1 MEPDLTPRDRH
12 LRAAEELAGVGSW
25 YWDLRTQRGT
35 WSNGMF
41 KLFGLPPSASAPT
54 LDELATL
61 VTPVS
66 LDRIHTLIA
75 VLAAQA
81 SPDVSSE
88 PHVPGEIEVEI
99 IRQNGDHRWL
109 HLRADVE
116 RSASGEAFAVLGAAQ
131 DVTDHFHTHER
142 LQLLERVVQSAP
154 CGIVVADALLE
165 DLPLV
170 YVNPAFEAIT
180 GYRAEEVIGR
190 NGRFLHSIESGQAA
204 LNEVRAAL
212 REQRETRVVL
222 RNFRKDGQLFLN
234 QFLLS
239 PVRNCLGTVTH
250 YVGVQE
256 DVTERE
262 MARQHMAEQSM
273 TDPLTS
279 LPNRYLLMD
288 RVGQAIAASA
298 AAHQRFYF
306 ALFNIDR
313 FKVINESLGHTGG
326 DKVLRRIADRLLQM
340 VDAADTV
347 ARFGGDVFALMI
359 SHTTIAKN
367 GFDLDLF
374 DTPLLI
380 DETDVFVTSSIGIAE
395 YPTHGADFETLF
407 RHAEIAMYQAKANG
421 GNRVEFF
428 RSEMDVG
435 VSHRLNLEHEI
446 REALAAQ
453 QFRLL
458 YQPQVD
464 AATGR
469 ICGVEA
475 LIRWLHPTRGVLPPA
490 AFIPM
495 AEESG
500 LIVEIGNWVLEEAA
514 RQRAVWRDL
523 GVEDAI
529 VISVNASP
537 LQFRRG
543 TVLPTLLR
551 LKREY
556 GFDSGFLEIELTE
569 SMLMD
574 SAGRMIEDLMAIR
587 QLGVRLSIDDFGTG
601 YSSLAYLKR
610 LPIDMIK
617 IDRAFVSDVTSDPND
632 AVICNTIIALAHNL
646 GVKVCAEGV
655 EGQAQSD
662 FLQQQNCDVL
672 QGYHFSPPVLADV
685 ITEMFVTQRN
695 FLERRG

>member
-1 MEPDLTPRDRH
+1 MERHLTPRDRH
-12 LRAAEELAGVGSW
+12 LRAAEELVGIGSW
-25 YWDLRTQRGT
+25 YWDLRTQQGT

-41 KLFGLPPSASAPT
+41 KLFGLKPVAKAPST
-54 LDELATL
+54 DELAGMLTPQSFGRARKMLELL
-61 VTPVS
+61 VARGIP
-66 LDRIHTLIA
+66 A
-75 VLAAQA
+75 
-81 SPDVSSE
+81 DV
-88 PHVPGEIEVEI
+88 EIEVI
-99 IRQNGDHRWL
+99 HPDGDHRWL
-109 HLRADVE
+109 QLRADIE
-116 RSASGEAFAVLGAAQ
+116 RDANGEPVAVLGAAQ
-131 DVTDHFHTHER
+131 DVTAQRQSNEQLR
-142 LQLLERVVQSAP
+142 LLRRVIQSAA
-154 CGIVVADALLE
+154 CGIVVADALQE

-170 YVNPAFEAIT
+170 YVNPAFEAMT
-180 GYRAEEVIGR
+180 GYRADEVLGR
-190 NGRFLHSIESGQAA
+190 NCRFLHSTESGQAA

-212 REQRETRVVL
+212 REQRETRVLL

-239 PVRNCLGTVTH
+239 PVRNAEGKVTH
-250 YVGVQE
+250 YVGIQE

-262 MARQHMAEQSM
+262 MARQRVAEHTM

-288 RVGQAIAASA
+288 RVSQAIGVSA
-298 AAHQRFYF
+298 AAQQRFYF

-313 FKVINESLGHTGG
+313 FKVINESLGHVGG
-326 DKVLRRIADRLLQM
+326 DKVLRRIAERLTKM
-340 VDAADTV
+340 VGPADTV
-347 ARFGGDVFALMI
+347 ARFGADVFALII
-359 SHTTIAKN
+359 SHTTIARN

-374 DTPLLI
+374 DTPLMV
-380 DETDVFVTSSIGIAE
+380 DDTDVFVTTSIGIAE
-395 YPTHGADFETLF
+395 YPTHGHDFETLF
-407 RHAEIAMYQAKANG
+407 RHAEIAMYQAKSSG

-428 RSEMDVG
+428 RPEMDVG

-458 YQPQVD
+458 YQPQID
-464 AATGR
+464 AVTGR

-500 LIVEIGNWVLEEAA
+500 LIVDIGNWVLEEAA
-514 RQRAVWRDL
+514 RQRAAWREI
-523 GVEDAI
+523 GVEDDV
-529 VISVNASP
+529 VICVNASP

-556 GFDSGFLEIELTE
+556 GFDSGFLEIEVTE

-587 QLGVRLSIDDFGTG
+587 QLGVKLSIDDFGTG

-617 IDRAFVSDVTSDPND
+617 IDRAFVNDVTTDPND
-632 AVICNTIIALAHNL
+632 AVICTTIIALAHNL

-655 EGQAQSD
+655 EGQEQSD
-662 FLQQQNCDVL
+662 FLRQQQCDVL
-672 QGYHFSPPVLADV
+672 QGYHFSAPVLPDV
-685 ITEMFVTQRN
+685 VTDMFTSGRTFQT
-695 FLERRG
+695 

>member
-1 MEPDLTPRDRH
+1 MERHLTPRDRH
-12 LRAAEELAGVGSW
+12 LRAAEELVGIGSW
-25 YWDLRTQRGT
+25 YWDLRTQQGT

-41 KLFGLPPSASAPT
+41 KLFGLKPVAKAPST
-54 LDELATL
+54 DELAGMLTPQSFGRARKMLELL
-61 VTPVS
+61 VARGIP
-66 LDRIHTLIA
+66 A
-75 VLAAQA
+75 
-81 SPDVSSE
+81 DV
-88 PHVPGEIEVEI
+88 EIEVI
-99 IRQNGDHRWL
+99 HPDGDHRWL
-109 HLRADVE
+109 QLRADIE
-116 RSASGEAFAVLGAAQ
+116 RDANGEPVAVLGAAQ
-131 DVTDHFHTHER
+131 DVTAQRQSNEQLR
-142 LQLLERVVQSAP
+142 LLRRVIQSAA
-154 CGIVVADALLE
+154 CGIVVADALQE

-170 YVNPAFEAIT
+170 YVNPAFEAMT
-180 GYRAEEVIGR
+180 GYRADEVLGR
-190 NGRFLHSIESGQAA
+190 NCRFLHSTESGQAA

-212 REQRETRVVL
+212 REQRETRVLL

-239 PVRNCLGTVTH
+239 PVRNAEGKVTH
-250 YVGVQE
+250 YVGIQE

-262 MARQHMAEQSM
+262 MARQRVAEHTM

-288 RVGQAIAASA
+288 RVSQAIGVSA
-298 AAHQRFYF
+298 AAQQRFYF

-313 FKVINESLGHTGG
+313 FKVINESLGHVGG
-326 DKVLRRIADRLLQM
+326 DKVLRRIAERLTKM
-340 VDAADTV
+340 VGPADTV
-347 ARFGGDVFALMI
+347 ARFGADVFALII
-359 SHTTIAKN
+359 SHTTIARN

-374 DTPLLI
+374 DTPLMV
-380 DETDVFVTSSIGIAE
+380 DDTDVFVTTSIGIAE
-395 YPTHGADFETLF
+395 YPTHGHDFETLF
-407 RHAEIAMYQAKANG
+407 RHAEIAMYQAKSSG

-428 RSEMDVG
+428 RPEMDVG

-458 YQPQVD
+458 YQPQID
-464 AATGR
+464 AVTGR

-500 LIVEIGNWVLEEAA
+500 LIVDIGNWVLEEAA
-514 RQRAVWRDL
+514 RQRAAWREI
-523 GVEDAI
+523 GVEDDV
-529 VISVNASP
+529 VICVNASP

-556 GFDSGFLEIELTE
+556 GFDSGFLEIEVTE

-587 QLGVRLSIDDFGTG
+587 QLGVKLSIDDFGTG

-617 IDRAFVSDVTSDPND
+617 IDRAFVNDVTTDPND
-632 AVICNTIIALAHNL
+632 AVICTTIIALAHNL

-655 EGQAQSD
+655 EGQEQSD
-662 FLQQQNCDVL
+662 FLRQQQCDVL
-672 QGYHFSPPVLADV
+672 QGYHFSAPVLPDV
-685 ITEMFVTQRN
+685 VTDMFTSG
-695 FLERRG
+695 RRFQM

>member
-1 MEPDLTPRDRH
+1 MTPRDRH
-12 LRAAEELAGVGSW
+12 LRAAEELVGIGSW
-25 YWDLRTQRGT
+25 YWDLRTQQGT

-41 KLFGLPPSASAPT
+41 KLFGLKPVAKAPST
-54 LDELATL
+54 DELAGMLTPQSFGRARKMLELL
-61 VTPVS
+61 VARGIP
-66 LDRIHTLIA
+66 A
-75 VLAAQA
+75 
-81 SPDVSSE
+81 DV
-88 PHVPGEIEVEI
+88 EIEVI
-99 IRQNGDHRWL
+99 HPDGDHRWL
-109 HLRADVE
+109 QLRADIE
-116 RSASGEAFAVLGAAQ
+116 RDANGEPVAVLGAAQ
-131 DVTDHFHTHER
+131 DVTAQRQSNEQLR
-142 LQLLERVVQSAP
+142 LLRRVIQSAA
-154 CGIVVADALLE
+154 CGIVVADALQE

-170 YVNPAFEAIT
+170 YVNPAFEAMT
-180 GYRAEEVIGR
+180 GYRADEVLGR
-190 NGRFLHSIESGQAA
+190 NCRFLHSTESGQAA

-212 REQRETRVVL
+212 REQRETRVLL

-239 PVRNCLGTVTH
+239 PVRNAEGKVTH
-250 YVGVQE
+250 YVGIQE

-262 MARQHMAEQSM
+262 MARQRVAEHTM

-288 RVGQAIAASA
+288 RVSQAIGVSA
-298 AAHQRFYF
+298 AAQQRFYF

-313 FKVINESLGHTGG
+313 FKVINESLGHVGG
-326 DKVLRRIADRLLQM
+326 DKVLRRIAERLTKM
-340 VDAADTV
+340 VGPADTV
-347 ARFGGDVFALMI
+347 ARFGADVFALII
-359 SHTTIAKN
+359 SHTTIARN

-374 DTPLLI
+374 DTPLMV
-380 DETDVFVTSSIGIAE
+380 DDTDVFVTTSIGIAE
-395 YPTHGADFETLF
+395 YPTHGHDFETLF
-407 RHAEIAMYQAKANG
+407 RHAEIAMYQAKSSG

-428 RSEMDVG
+428 RPEMDVG

-458 YQPQVD
+458 YQPQID
-464 AATGR
+464 AVTGR

-500 LIVEIGNWVLEEAA
+500 LIVDIGNWVLEEAA
-514 RQRAVWRDL
+514 RQRAAWREI
-523 GVEDAI
+523 GVEDDV
-529 VISVNASP
+529 VICVNASP

-556 GFDSGFLEIELTE
+556 GFDSGFLEIEVTE

-587 QLGVRLSIDDFGTG
+587 QLGVKLSIDDFGTG

-617 IDRAFVSDVTSDPND
+617 IDRAFVNDVTTDPND
-632 AVICNTIIALAHNL
+632 AVICTTIIALAHNL

-655 EGQAQSD
+655 EGQEQSD
-662 FLQQQNCDVL
+662 FLRQQQCDVL
-672 QGYHFSPPVLADV
+672 QGYHFSAPVLPDV
-685 ITEMFVTQRN
+685 VTDMFTSGRTFQT
-695 FLERRG
+695 

>member
-1 MEPDLTPRDRH
+1 MTPRDRH
-12 LRAAEELAGVGSW
+12 LRAAEELVGIGSW
-25 YWDLRTQRGT
+25 YWDLRTQQGT

-41 KLFGLPPSASAPT
+41 KLFGLKPVAKAPST
-54 LDELATL
+54 DELAGMLTPQSFGRARKMLELL
-61 VTPVS
+61 VARGIP
-66 LDRIHTLIA
+66 A
-75 VLAAQA
+75 
-81 SPDVSSE
+81 DV
-88 PHVPGEIEVEI
+88 EIEVI
-99 IRQNGDHRWL
+99 HPDGDHRWL
-109 HLRADVE
+109 QLRADIE
-116 RSASGEAFAVLGAAQ
+116 RDANGEPVAVLGAAQ
-131 DVTDHFHTHER
+131 DVTAQRQSNEQLR
-142 LQLLERVVQSAP
+142 LLRRVIQSAA
-154 CGIVVADALLE
+154 CGIVVADALQE

-170 YVNPAFEAIT
+170 YVNPAFEAMT
-180 GYRAEEVIGR
+180 GYRADEVLGR
-190 NGRFLHSIESGQAA
+190 NCRFLHSTESGQAA

-212 REQRETRVVL
+212 REQRETRVLL

-239 PVRNCLGTVTH
+239 PVRNAEGKVTH
-250 YVGVQE
+250 YVGIQE

-262 MARQHMAEQSM
+262 MARQRVAEHTM

-288 RVGQAIAASA
+288 RVSQAIGVSA
-298 AAHQRFYF
+298 AAQQRFYF

-313 FKVINESLGHTGG
+313 FKVINESLGHVGG
-326 DKVLRRIADRLLQM
+326 DKVLRRIAERLTKM
-340 VDAADTV
+340 VGPADTV
-347 ARFGGDVFALMI
+347 ARFGADVFALII
-359 SHTTIAKN
+359 SHTTIARN

-374 DTPLLI
+374 DTPLMV
-380 DETDVFVTSSIGIAE
+380 DDTDVFVTTSIGIAE
-395 YPTHGADFETLF
+395 YPTHGHDFETLF
-407 RHAEIAMYQAKANG
+407 RHAEIAMYQAKSSG

-428 RSEMDVG
+428 RPEMDVG

-458 YQPQVD
+458 YQPQID
-464 AATGR
+464 AVTGR

-500 LIVEIGNWVLEEAA
+500 LIVDIGNWVLEEAA
-514 RQRAVWRDL
+514 RQRAAWREI
-523 GVEDAI
+523 GVEDDV
-529 VISVNASP
+529 VICVNASP

-556 GFDSGFLEIELTE
+556 GFDSGFLEIEVTE

-587 QLGVRLSIDDFGTG
+587 QLGVKLSIDDFGTG

-617 IDRAFVSDVTSDPND
+617 IDRAFVNDVTTDPND
-632 AVICNTIIALAHNL
+632 AVICTTIIALAHNL

-655 EGQAQSD
+655 EGQEQSD
-662 FLQQQNCDVL
+662 FLRQQQCDVL
-672 QGYHFSPPVLADV
+672 QGYHFSAPVLPDV
-685 ITEMFVTQRN
+685 VTDMFTSG
-695 FLERRG
+695 RRFQT

>member
-1 MEPDLTPRDRH
+1 MEPHLTPRDRH
-12 LRAAEELAGVGSW
+12 LRAAEELAGIGSW
-25 YWDLRTQRGT
+25 YWDLRTQQGT

-41 KLFGLPPSASAPT
+41 KLFGLEPAARAPT
-54 LDELATL
+54 PDELAAL
-61 VTPVS
+61 VTPHS
-66 LDRIHTLIA
+66 FARA
-75 VLAAQA
+75 RKVLELLVARGTPA
-81 SPDVSSE
+81 DV
-88 PHVPGEIEVEI
+88 EIEVILPGGE
-99 IRQNGDHRWL
+99 HRWL
-109 HLRADVE
+109 QLHADIE
-116 RSASGEAFAVLGAAQ
+116 RDADGEAVAVLGAAQ
-131 DVTDHFHTHER
+131 DTTEQRQSNEQLR
-142 LQLLERVVQSAP
+142 LLRRVIQSAA
-154 CGIVVADALLE
+154 CGIVVADALQE

-170 YVNPAFEAIT
+170 YVNPAFEAMT
-180 GYRAEEVIGR
+180 GYRADEVLGR
-190 NGRFLHSIESGQAA
+190 NCRFLHSTESGQAA

-212 REQRETRVVL
+212 REQRETRVLL

-239 PVRNCLGTVTH
+239 PVRNAEGKVTH
-250 YVGVQE
+250 YVGIQE

-262 MARQHMAEQSM
+262 MARQRVAEHTM

-288 RVGQAIAASA
+288 RVSQAIGVSAASQ
-298 AAHQRFYF
+298 QRFYF

-313 FKVINESLGHTGG
+313 FKVINESLGHVGG
-326 DKVLRRIADRLLQM
+326 DKVLCRIAERLTKM
-340 VDAADTV
+340 VGPADTV
-347 ARFGGDVFALMI
+347 ARFGADVFALII
-359 SHTTIAKN
+359 SHTTIARN

-380 DETDVFVTSSIGIAE
+380 DDTDVFVTTSIGIAE
-395 YPTHGADFETLF
+395 YPTHGHDFETLF
-407 RHAEIAMYQAKANG
+407 RHAEIAMYQAKSSG

-446 REALAAQ
+446 REALAEQ

-458 YQPQVD
+458 YQPQID
-464 AATGR
+464 AVTGR

-500 LIVEIGNWVLEEAA
+500 LIVDIGNWVLEEAA
-514 RQRAVWRDL
+514 RQRAAWRDI
-523 GVEDAI
+523 GVEDDV
-529 VISVNASP
+529 VICVNASP

-551 LKREY
+551 LKREH
-556 GFDSGFLEIELTE
+556 GFDSGFLEIEVTE

-574 SAGRMIEDLMAIR
+574 NAGRMIEDLMAIR
-587 QLGVRLSIDDFGTG
+587 QLGVKLSIDDFGTG
-601 YSSLAYLKR
+601 YSSLSYLKR

-617 IDRAFVSDVTSDPND
+617 IDRAFVSDVTTDPND
-632 AVICNTIIALAHNL
+632 AVICTTIIALAHNL
-646 GVKVCAEGV
+646 GVRVCAEGV

-662 FLQQQNCDVL
+662 FLRQQQCDVL
-672 QGYHFSPPVLADV
+672 QGYHFSAPVLPDV
-685 ITEMFVTQRN
+685 VTEMFTSGRT
-695 FLERRG
+695 FLN

>member
-1 MEPDLTPRDRH
+1 MERHLTPRDRH
-12 LRAAEELAGVGSW
+12 LRAAEELVGIGSW
-25 YWDLRTQRGT
+25 YWDLRTQQGT

-41 KLFGLPPSASAPT
+41 KLFGLKPVAKAPST
-54 LDELATL
+54 DELAGMLTPQSFGRARKMLELL
-61 VTPVS
+61 VARGIP
-66 LDRIHTLIA
+66 A
-75 VLAAQA
+75 
-81 SPDVSSE
+81 DV
-88 PHVPGEIEVEI
+88 EIEVI
-99 IRQNGDHRWL
+99 HPDGDHRWL
-109 HLRADVE
+109 QLRADIE
-116 RSASGEAFAVLGAAQ
+116 RDANGEPVAVLGAAQ
-131 DVTDHFHTHER
+131 DVTAQRQSNEQLR
-142 LQLLERVVQSAP
+142 LLRRVIQSAA
-154 CGIVVADALLE
+154 CGIVVADALQE

-170 YVNPAFEAIT
+170 YVNPAFEAMT
-180 GYRAEEVIGR
+180 GYRADEVLGR
-190 NGRFLHSIESGQAA
+190 NCRFLHSTESGQAA

-212 REQRETRVVL
+212 REQRETRVLL

-239 PVRNCLGTVTH
+239 PVRNAEGKVTH
-250 YVGVQE
+250 YVGIQE

-262 MARQHMAEQSM
+262 MARQRVAEHTM

-288 RVGQAIAASA
+288 RVSQAIGVSA
-298 AAHQRFYF
+298 AAQQRFYF

-313 FKVINESLGHTGG
+313 FKVINESLGHVGG
-326 DKVLRRIADRLLQM
+326 DKVLRRIAERLTKM
-340 VDAADTV
+340 VGPADTV
-347 ARFGGDVFALMI
+347 ARFGADVFALII
-359 SHTTIAKN
+359 SHTTIARN

-374 DTPLLI
+374 DTPLMV
-380 DETDVFVTSSIGIAE
+380 DDTDVFVTTSIGIAE
-395 YPTHGADFETLF
+395 YPTHGHDFETLF
-407 RHAEIAMYQAKANG
+407 RHAEIAMYQAKSSG

-428 RSEMDVG
+428 RPEMDVG

-458 YQPQVD
+458 YQPQID
-464 AATGR
+464 AVTGR

-500 LIVEIGNWVLEEAA
+500 LIVDIGNWVLEEAA
-514 RQRAVWRDL
+514 RQRAAWREI
-523 GVEDAI
+523 GVEDDV
-529 VISVNASP
+529 VICVNASP

-556 GFDSGFLEIELTE
+556 GFDSGFLEIEVTE

-587 QLGVRLSIDDFGTG
+587 QLGVKLSIDDFGTG

-617 IDRAFVSDVTSDPND
+617 IDRAFVNDVTTDPND
-632 AVICNTIIALAHNL
+632 AVICTTIIALAHNL

-655 EGQAQSD
+655 EGQEQSD
-662 FLQQQNCDVL
+662 FLRQQQCDVL
-672 QGYHFSPPVLADV
+672 QGYHFSAPVLPDV
-685 ITEMFVTQRN
+685 VTDMFTSG
-695 FLERRG
+695 RRFQT

>member
-12 LRAAEELAGVGSW
+12 LRAAEELVGVGSW
-25 YWDLRTQRGT
+25 YWDLRLRHGS
-35 WSNGMF
+35 WSDGMF
-41 KLFGLPPSASAPT
+41 KLFGLEPAANAPMP
-54 LDELATL
+54 DELTAFATPIGL
-61 VTPVS
+61 ERLQSMIDDSV
-66 LDRIHTLIA
+66 
-75 VLAAQA
+75 A
-81 SPDVSSE
+81 SGVACQT
-88 PHVPGEIEVEI
+88 EIEIMRADGEC
-99 IRQNGDHRWL
+99 RWL
-109 HLRADVE
+109 QLRAVAECD
-116 RSASGEAFAVLGAAQ
+116 ASGEPVAVLGAAQ
-131 DVTDHFHTHER
+131 DITEQRQSHEQLR
-142 LQLLERVVQSAP
+142 LLRRVVQSAA
-154 CGIVVADALLE
+154 CGIVVADALQE

-180 GYRAEEVIGR
+180 GYRANEVLGR
-190 NGRFLHSIESGQAA
+190 NCRFLHSVESGQAA

-212 REQRETRVVL
+212 REQRETRVLL
-222 RNFRKDGQLFLN
+222 RNFRKDGHLFLN

-239 PVRNCLGTVTH
+239 PVRNAQGVVTH
-250 YVGVQE
+250 YVGIQE

-262 MARQHMAEQSM
+262 VARQRMAEHAM
-273 TDPLTS
+273 TDPLTG

-288 RVGQAIAASA
+288 RVRQAIALSS

-326 DKVLRRIADRLLQM
+326 DKVLQRISERLVQM

-347 ARFGGDVFALMI
+347 ARFGADVFALII

-395 YPTHGADFETLF
+395 YPTHGLDFETLF

-435 VSHRLNLEHEI
+435 ASHRLNLEHEI
-446 REALAAQ
+446 REALATQ

-458 YQPQVD
+458 YQPQID
-464 AATGR
+464 AVTGR

-500 LIVEIGNWVLEEAA
+500 LIVDIGNWVLEEAA
-514 RQRAVWRDL
+514 RQRAAWRDL
-523 GVEDAI
+523 GVEDDV
-529 VISVNASP
+529 VICVNASP

-551 LKREY
+551 LKREH

-587 QLGVRLSIDDFGTG
+587 QLGVRLAIDDFGTG

-617 IDRAFVSDVTSDPND
+617 IDRAFVSDVTTDPND

-655 EGQAQSD
+655 EGAEQSD
-662 FLQQQNCDVL
+662 FLRLQKCDVL

-685 ITEMFVTQRN
+685 ITEMFVAGKT
-695 FLERRG
+695 FLPAQP